1 MVTAGV
7 GRRVAWLR
15 QPARAVRLAVALW
28 TIWAVVVWNVV
39 FDHVLVMA
47 GRSYLHAAGVAAR
60 RGGPYARM
68 DDWMRPALT
77 RGLWLATAAGAA
89 ILVVGFVSTRLA
101 ARTMRRAGRPIET
114 P

>member
-1 MVTAGV
+1 MTAAV

-15 QPARAVRLAVALW
+15 QPARAARLAVALW

-39 FDHVLVMA
+39 FDRVLVLA
-47 GRSYLHAAGVAAR
+47 GRSYVHAAGVAAR
-60 RGGPYARM
+60 HGGPYARM

-77 RGLWLATAAGAA
+77 RGLWLATAAGAT
-89 ILVVGFVSTRLA
+89 ILVVGFVSTCLA
-101 ARTMRRAGRPIET
+101 ARAMRPAGRTIET